1 MEEKKKGGLKGL
13 EKNLGNILKAYV
25 YGECSE
31 NFKKFLI
38 RNSIICL
45 EFRTLRE
52 SFNQAFKDA
61 IKQKMNIT
69 ILLSPA
75 CSSFDQFNNF
85 EDRGKEFKQLV
96 SQKIKISD

>member
-1 MEEKKKGGLKGL
+1 MFWIFTVG
-13 EKNLGNILKAYV
+13 Y
-25 YGECSE
+25 YS
-31 NFKKFLI
+31 KKFLVK
-38 RNSIICL
+38 NSIICL

-61 IKQKMNIT
+61 IKQKMNIN

-75 CSSFDQFNNF
+75 CSSFDQFNSF

-96 SQKIKISD
+96 SEKIKTSD